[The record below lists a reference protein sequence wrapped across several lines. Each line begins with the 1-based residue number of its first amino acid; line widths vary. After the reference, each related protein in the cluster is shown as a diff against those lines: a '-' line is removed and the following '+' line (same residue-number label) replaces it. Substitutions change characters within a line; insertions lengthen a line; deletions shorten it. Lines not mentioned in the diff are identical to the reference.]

1 MGTERMLIILE
12 ESTDP
17 PADHAIVA
25 RDIEGTEHE
34 LTVVPRAGMVCIQD
48 QEQQDSAYIMHA
60 AAALQLGLQL
70 IRTCITIRAASR
82 QSPARPGRSPHEGT
96 H

>member
-12 ESTDP
+12 EHTDP
-17 PADHAIVA
+17 PADNPVVA
-25 RDIEGTEHE
+25 RDINGAEHA
-34 LTVVPRAGMVCIQD
+34 LTVVARAGMVCV
-48 QEQQDSAYIMHA
+48 QELERQESAYIMHR

-70 IRTCITIRAASR
+70 IWTCVSSR
-82 QSPARPGRSPHEGT
+82 RSPARRGCSPHERK